1 MSDYKYPQS
10 EDLATPSP
18 GSRAKPESKS
28 LFELFPTLRLL
39 KDVCDYLAGSI
50 ERPPAGFRF
59 LTSPWWYGIWWG
71 ILAAFILLFCG
82 QTSKFIYIDF

>member
-1 MSDYKYPQS
+1 MSDPLNPDTKEAEQLYKPKAG
-10 EDLATPSP
+10 E
-18 GSRAKPESKS
+18 GRS
-28 LFELFPTLRLL
+28 LFEIFPTLRLL

-50 ERPPAGFRF
+50 EQPPAGFAF
-59 LTSPWWYGIWWG
+59 LASPWWSGIWWG